1 MVLSKFVM
9 SSLIVYKVTH
19 GKRKL
24 TSTHDLL
31 FQLFY
36 VVRSVGSP
44 LLHNSTLSSRNI
56 LPTAQKVGI
65 LKRKKKT
72 QMCLETWISILP
84 SFSLYYRKACVEIPV
99 DEEFVPAYVVCLP
112 AN

>member
-1 MVLSKFVM
+1 MVLYDVITDSTR
-9 SSLIVYKVTH
+9 SH

-31 FQLFY
+31 FQLLY

-44 LLHNSTLSSRNI
+44 LLHNSTLSFRNI

-65 LKRKKKT
+65 LKRKNI